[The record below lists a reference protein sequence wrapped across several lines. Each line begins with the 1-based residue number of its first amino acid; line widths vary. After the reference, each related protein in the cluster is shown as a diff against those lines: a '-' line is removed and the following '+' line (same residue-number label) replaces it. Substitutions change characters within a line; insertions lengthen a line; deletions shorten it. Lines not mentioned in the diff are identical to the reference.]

1 MFDVSPG
8 SFFWKIF
15 SFVGQQFIKS
25 FCSNEVK
32 FLLVRNFS
40 TEKSKREVIKELCL
54 KKNFEWIKLQEMTS
68 WWKKSE
74 NMTVETS
81 TLKTPSRNRDNTHTQ
96 NMNPRF
102 YISIFFHHN
111 DTVVDAQIF
120 KIFEH
125 HQSILYVFLG
135 QNLLIC
141 SSPARIL
148 LCKFLKELLFAQ
160 NSLSFKQ
167 NTSNFQYLS
176 IFWFLR
182 LHYTTC
188 FGNLEEMTHNLNL
201 RNIIFFT
208 F

>member
-1 MFDVSPG
+1 
-8 SFFWKIF
+8 
-15 SFVGQQFIKS
+15 
-25 FCSNEVK
+25 
-32 FLLVRNFS
+32 
-40 TEKSKREVIKELCL
+40 
-54 KKNFEWIKLQEMTS
+54 MTS

-167 NTSNFQYLS
+167 NTSNVQYLS
-176 IFWFLR
+176 TFWFLR

-208 F
+208 FWLNVFSLCQPILIAKFDYISKKQQTIVNTSQRKTTLMATFLR

>member
-1 MFDVSPG
+1 
-8 SFFWKIF
+8 
-15 SFVGQQFIKS
+15 
-25 FCSNEVK
+25 
-32 FLLVRNFS
+32 
-40 TEKSKREVIKELCL
+40 
-54 KKNFEWIKLQEMTS
+54 
-68 WWKKSE
+68 
-74 NMTVETS
+74 
-81 TLKTPSRNRDNTHTQ
+81 
-96 NMNPRF
+96 MNPRF

-208 F
+208 FWLDVFFYVNRFWLQNLITFRKKQTIVKTLLQRKT